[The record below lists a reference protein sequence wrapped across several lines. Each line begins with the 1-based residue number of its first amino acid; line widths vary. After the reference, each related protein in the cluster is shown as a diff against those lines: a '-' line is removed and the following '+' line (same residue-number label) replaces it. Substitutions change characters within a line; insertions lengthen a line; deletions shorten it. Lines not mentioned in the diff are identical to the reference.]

1 MTKSAMTELESGE
14 GKGSSAVR
22 IAVPESVLF
31 RDLGEEAVLL
41 ELESGRYYSLDG
53 VGLQMWKLLSRHGCL
68 VLAHR
73 ELLKEYEVEAAE
85 LERDLRTFVD
95 RLAERRLLELR
106 DE

>member
-53 VGLQMWKLLSRHGCL
+53 VGLQMWKLILKHGSL
-68 VLAHR
+68 DLAHR
-73 ELLKEYEVEAAE
+73 ELMAEYEVGPEE
-85 LERDLRTFVD
+85 LKRDLRTFVD
-95 RLAERRLLELR
+95 RLAERRLLEIR